1 MNFSKQKLC
10 RSGHRERAPLDW
22 AETQNNL
29 GGALRVLGE
38 RGDDDALRRAVAAYE
53 AALEERTRSAP
64 RSTGRRRR
72 AISAP
77 RSGCSAS
84 AAMTRRC
91 AAPLPPL
98 RRRSV
103 RYLGAMHQHMSPRS
117 NVIWRVLGIGFPEP
131 PRGRP
136 NRRRLAHTRF

>member
-53 AALEERTRSAP
+53 AALEERTRE
-64 RSTGRRRR
+64 R
-72 AISAP
+72 
-77 RSGCSAS
+77 
-84 AAMTRRC
+84 
-91 AAPLPPL
+91 APLDWATTQ
-98 RRRSV
+98 SN
-103 RYLGAMHQHMSPRS
+103 LGTAL
-117 NVIWRVLGIGFPEP
+117 RVLGERGDDQALRRAVTAFEAALSEVSRRNAPAYVAAIERNLARARDRL
-131 PRGRP
+131 PRTSARQ
-136 NRRRLAHTRF
+136 A